1 MRAILSRVFVAA
13 ALLTAAVPAMADG
26 PFVYHS
32 LTPCRVAD
40 TRTTAAPLDHNETR
54 TFTLQGVCGVPSGA
68 KAVTIN
74 LTAVSPGSNGHLR
87 LFPSNIA
94 LPTISTINFQ
104 TSSTI
109 ANGAIVP
116 LHTATPDLSVYAFS
130 ALSLSDFVHVVID
143 VTGYFVSPAP

>member
-13 ALLTAAVPAMADG
+13 ALLTAAAPAMAQNG

-40 TRTTAAPLDHNETR
+40 TRPSSPLDHNETR
-54 TFTLQGVCGVPSGA
+54 TFTLQGVCGVPAGA
-68 KAVTIN
+68 NAVTIN
-74 LTAVSPGSNGHLR
+74 LTAVTPGSNGHLR
-87 LFPSNIA
+87 LFPAGIT
-94 LPTISTINFQ
+94 LPTVSTINFQ

-116 LHTATPDLSVYAFS
+116 LAATTPDLSVFAFS
-130 ALSLSDFVHVVID
+130 AGGLNDFVHVVID
-143 VTGYFVSPAP
+143 VTGYFESP